1 MYVARAPHR
10 RARRYLAATALAVVA
25 LIGAGIGYRAS
36 VEDLGRYAQRKTAQ
50 AMDALER
57 LQGEASRS
65 APPPPPPARRRS
77 R

>member
-1 MYVARAPHR
+1 
-10 RARRYLAATALAVVA
+10 VVA